1 MQGIDISKELS
12 HRPDV
17 AVGYLLL
24 ADFHAN
30 RDQEKLP
37 KQYLEKSLAL
47 FEEMEMPYWRG
58 EAHKIVEKMGIVA
71 VKKNSGDTLAL
82 PLCIA
87 SLLGIPVQDKLGDT
101 K

>member
-1 MQGIDISKELS
+1 MQGISISKELS

-30 RDQEKLP
+30 RDQEKLA

-47 FEEMEMPYWRG
+47 FEEMEMPYW
-58 EAHKIVEKMGIVA
+58 
-71 VKKNSGDTLAL
+71 
-82 PLCIA
+82 
-87 SLLGIPVQDKLGDT
+87 
-101 K
+101 